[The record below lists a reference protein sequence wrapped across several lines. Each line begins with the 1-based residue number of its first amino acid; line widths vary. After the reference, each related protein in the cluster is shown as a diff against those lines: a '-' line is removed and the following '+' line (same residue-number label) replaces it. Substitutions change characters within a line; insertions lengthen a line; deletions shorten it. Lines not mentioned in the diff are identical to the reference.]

1 MLTSELRNVEITGG
15 LWGKELD
22 KNRTVTIPSCGRRNY
37 ETGRVDALKLER
49 RDNTSCIP
57 HHFWDSDIAKWLEAA
72 AFSLQTDPDPQLE
85 KEVDGIISLI
95 KEGQGE
101 DGYFNSHF
109 MIACP
114 EKRWH
119 NLRDMHELYCAGHLM
134 EAAVAY
140 FEATGKKEFLEIMCR
155 FADHI
160 DSVFGNG
167 PEQLKGYP
175 GHEEIELALVKM
187 YKATGVRKYLELA
200 SFFVDRR
207 GEEPNYFVQE
217 SKLRKQAEKY
227 AMDYH
232 QAHKPVREQ
241 DEALGHAVRAVYLY
255 SGMADLALINNDE
268 KLASACRNLW
278 SSIVNRKMY
287 VTGGIGS
294 CYAGEDFAADYDLP
308 NEEAYAET
316 CASIGLIF
324 FAYRMFLLDRDSS
337 YIDVLERALYN
348 GASSGLSV
356 DGERF
361 FYVNPLACDPDGIL
375 ANGKHIEPRP
385 EWFVCSCCPPNVA
398 RLRASLGQY
407 FYEYDDHNIWVNLYN
422 DCRCTVTIDGVKV
435 KLEQLTDY
443 PWDGSIRI
451 TLGMDKSLDFKMRL
465 RIPGWCNEY
474 LLLVNGEE
482 FCVKVRMEKG
492 YAVIERTWNPGDQV
506 ELNLKMPIEKV
517 YANPMVRHDCGR
529 VAFQRG
535 PVVYCIEEEDNGS
548 ELNAVEI
555 DRNAEFYVSYEEG
568 LLDGVAT
575 ISGPA
580 RKLKSAPDCSLYS
593 TALPE
598 YSPCVIKAVP
608 YFRWGNRN
616 FGEMLVWLR
625 YY

>member
-1 MLTSELRNVEITGG
+1 MLTSELRNIKITGG
-15 LWGKELD
+15 LWGRELE
-22 KNRTVTIPSCGRRNY
+22 KNRTVTIPACDHQNR
-37 ETGRVDALKLER
+37 ETGRVDALKLEH
-49 RDNTSCIP
+49 RDDLSVIP

-72 AFSLQTDPDPQLE
+72 AFSLQTNPDSQLE
-85 KEVDGIISLI
+85 KEIDEIVGLI
-95 KEGQGE
+95 KEGQGV

-140 FEATGKKEFLEIMCR
+140 YESTGKKEFLDIMCR

-187 YKATGVRKYLELA
+187 YKATGVKKYLELA

-207 GEEPNYFVQE
+207 GEFPNYFAQE
-217 SKLRKQAEKY
+217 SKLRNQAEKY
-227 AMDYH
+227 AMEYH

-241 DEALGHAVRAVYLY
+241 DDALGHAVRAVYLY
-255 SGMADLALINNDE
+255 SGMADLALLNNDE
-268 KLASACRNLW
+268 RLANACRRLW
-278 SSIVNRKMY
+278 SSIVDRKMY

-294 CYAGEDFAADYDLP
+294 CYAGEDFASDYDLP

-348 GASSGLSV
+348 GASSGLSI
-356 DGERF
+356 DGKRF
-361 FYVNPLACDPDGIL
+361 FYVNPLACDPEGTL
-375 ANGKHIEPRP
+375 ANGKQIEPRP

-407 FYEYDDHNIWVNLYN
+407 FYEYDEHNIWINLYN
-422 DCRCTVTIDGVKV
+422 DSVCTVNLDGRKV
-435 KLEQLTDY
+435 KFEQLTDY
-443 PWDGSIRI
+443 PWDGSVRI
-451 TLGMDKSLDFKMRL
+451 TLDMDHTAKFKMRL
-465 RIPGWCNEY
+465 RIPGWCKDY

-492 YAVIERTWNPGDQV
+492 YAVVERTWEPGDQV
-506 ELNLKMPIEKV
+506 EINLKMPVEKV
-517 YANPMVRHDCGR
+517 FANPMVRHDCGR
-529 VAFQRG
+529 MSFQRG
-535 PVVYCIEEEDNGS
+535 PVVYCIEEVDNGA

-555 DRNAEFYVSYEEG
+555 DRNAEFYVSYEDD
-568 LLDGVAT
+568 LLDGVVT

-580 RKLKSAPDCSLYS
+580 RKLKALPDCSLYS
-593 TALPE
+593 TAPPE
-598 YSPCVIKAVP
+598 YAASTIKAVP
-608 YFRWGNRN
+608 YFRWGNRK
-616 FGEMLVWLR
+616 FGEMLVWIR